1 MSARTQSVEGL
12 RRKVDALKA
21 RLAAQETA
29 WTREPDRIAG
39 WSRHVATKTCRRAI
53 EHTARKWG
61 RMLGPRYV
69 ELCAARLVCVD
80 EQPDGSRLTDESALV
95 LVERWASEGPRTST
109 SRRAA

>member
-1 MSARTQSVEGL
+1 MSARTETAASL
-12 RRKVDALKA
+12 TRKLNAALAKI
-21 RLAAQETA
+21 AAQETA

-80 EQPDGSRLTDESALV
+80 EQSDGTRLTDESALV